1 GQITCSDKNIAV
13 KNAIME
19 GTYNQNIVGLS
30 PKSGTTANLASRK
43 SRIAANMKY
52 LPSFMARETD
62 SCVFPKSSSR

>member
-1 GQITCSDKNIAV
+1 
-13 KNAIME
+13 ME

-62 SCVFPKSSSR
+62 SCVFQKSSSR